1 MEAMDIIAKLPFVF
15 ICPSQVEAE
24 IAAGLAQG
32 HSVIAPSWLKVMAL
46 AAPLSPL
53 ILAALDEG
61 EASVIQLAL
70 EQGIPRVCIDE
81 IKGRRAAVATG
92 LSVLGS
98 LGLMGRAKALG
109 LIAEARPFIEKAM
122 REGIHYRED
131 LVHGV
136 LNALG
141 E

>member
-1 MEAMDIIAKLPFVF
+1 MEALDIIANLPFVF
-15 ICPSQVEAE
+15 ICSSQVETE

-32 HSVIAPSWLKVMAL
+32 HPVIAPAWLKVMPL

-53 ILAALDEG
+53 ALAALDEG

-70 EQGIPRVCIDE
+70 EQSILRVCIDE
-81 IKGRRAAVATG
+81 TKGRRAAAATG
-92 LSVLGS
+92 LAVLGS
-98 LGLMGRAKALG
+98 LGLMGKAKSLG
-109 LIAEARPFIEKAM
+109 LIVKARPFIEKAM
-122 REGIHYRED
+122 LGGIHYRED
-131 LVHGV
+131 LVQRV